1 MMRKKYILLVFVL
14 LASFPSCYEDYIK
27 DFDYNTVYFAQ
38 QTNVRTFVVGEGMQ
52 IKVGVALGGVRENT
66 SDREVSFVL
75 NNSLL
80 TEEILASMKTEVDH
94 IKNYVSSVSELHP
107 LPADY
112 YTLSN
117 NSKMIIEKG
126 DHKGVITVKA
136 DSAKFLADANTLV
149 ANYALPFYITDAQA
163 DSILSDKRFSV
174 IGLRYENMLFGN
186 YWHGGVTEVKDASG
200 NVVET
205 IKYYTTIP
213 SPETKVMKLQTVAPH
228 SLTTSRISDENG
240 SFQITLDGN
249 NIIVGKADGS
259 NIEVL
264 PDGESRFNRAKLL
277 QDRKIY
283 LKYKYDNGDGT
294 TSHATDTLTFRN
306 RIRDGVNEWQDENPD
321 NYE

>member
-1 MMRKKYILLVFVL
+1 MKKIYTLLVIVT
-14 LASFPSCYEDYIK
+14 LASLTSCYEDYIK
-27 DFDYNTVYFAQ
+27 DFDYNTVYFTQ

-52 IKVGVALGGVRENT
+52 INVGVALGGIRENNI
-66 SDREVSFVL
+66 DRDVNFML
-75 NNSLL
+75 DNGLL
-80 TEEILASMKTEVDH
+80 TEELLARMAGGVDH
-94 IKNYVSSVSELHP
+94 IKNYVNLDSGLHP
-107 LPADY
+107 LPAAY

-117 NSKMIIEKG
+117 TGKMIIKKG
-126 DHKGVITVKA
+126 DHKGVITIKA
-136 DSAKFLADANTLV
+136 DSVKFLSDPKTLI
-149 ANYALPFYITDAQA
+149 AQYAIPFYITDAQV
-163 DSILSDKRFSV
+163 DTVLNDKRYSV

-200 NVVET
+200 NIVET
-205 IKYYTTIP
+205 IKYYTTVP

-228 SLTTSRISDENG
+228 TLITNRISDQSG
-240 SFQITLDGN
+240 SFEITLNGD

-259 NIEVL
+259 TVEVL
-264 PDGESRFNRAKLL
+264 PDGESKFNRAKLL

-321 NYE
+321 NYK